1 MVEDELT
8 LNDLQGI
15 DAYSSQVLRELNEY
29 SQFLSDEEF
38 EATVDQC
45 FTTVISSGEDVL
57 LCENGDQTRVKK
69 SNLVEFTNLVLE
81 ARIKEASL

>member
-38 EATVDQC
+38 ETTVDQC